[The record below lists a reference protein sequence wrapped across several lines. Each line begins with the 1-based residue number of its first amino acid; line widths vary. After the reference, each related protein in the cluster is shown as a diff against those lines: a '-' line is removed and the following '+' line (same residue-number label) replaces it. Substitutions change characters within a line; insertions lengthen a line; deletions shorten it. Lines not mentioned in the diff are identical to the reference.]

1 MVKELL
7 LYKYEPKYLDDF
19 EENENIKE
27 ILKSFIQI
35 DIIKILFV
43 SKQSNGKSSYIK
55 ALVNEYYKGNSHDN
69 ILHINN
75 LKDYGI
81 SFYKNEVQ
89 HFCKTPSTTKAKKMI
104 ILDDFDFM
112 NEQCQH
118 IFKNIIEKYSNIH
131 FLLSCSNPQKIIL
144 GIQSLMHIIE
154 IKKLDSEKMLN
165 IFNRIKKNENIIVGN
180 IDMLNIK
187 NMINTMEKHML
198 LDMETKVECSL
209 QINFQKYLKEIKSK
223 NISKCINIFYDLYYN
238 GYSVIDI
245 LYGFY
250 EYIKVED
257 EPLRYEIIP
266 FICKYINI
274 FYSHEDVIELALF
287 THNLSKIS
295 FNINEHF

>member
-19 EENENIKE
+19 EENENITS
-27 ILKSFIQI
+27 ILKSFIKI
-35 DIIKILFV
+35 DIIRILFV
-43 SKQSNGKSSYIK
+43 SRQSNGKSSYIK
-55 ALVNEYYKGNSHDN
+55 AIINEYYKGNTQD
-69 ILHINN
+69 ILYINN

-81 SFYKNEVQ
+81 SFYKNDVQ
-89 HFCKTPSTTKAKKMI
+89 HFCKTPSPTTKKMI
-104 ILDDFDFM
+104 VLDDFDFM
-112 NEQCQH
+112 NEQCQQ
-118 IFKNIIEKYSNIH
+118 IFKNIMEKYTNIH

-154 IKKLDSEKMLN
+154 IKKLQPEKMLN
-165 IFNRIKKNENIIVGN
+165 IFNKIKKEEEIIIGD
-180 IDMLNIK
+180 IELNNVK
-187 NMINTMEKHML
+187 QMINTMEKYML
-198 LDMETKVECSL
+198 LNIETNIECSL
-209 QINFQKYLKEIKSK
+209 KPIFQSYLNELKNK
-223 NISKCINIFYDLYYN
+223 NITKCIDIFYELYYN

-250 EYIKVED
+250 DYIKDED
-257 EPLRYEIIP
+257 EHTRHEIIP
-266 FICKYINI
+266 SICKYINI